1 MVAPLEYLHV
11 IDITQG
17 IAGPSCTQMLA
28 WLGASVVK
36 VEPLGTG
43 DPERRCLQDVPD
55 TDSLGF
61 VQLNTNKRS
70 IAVDLASPDGAR
82 ILRDLLAQAD
92 LFVEDRGPA
101 ALEGLGLAWDSVH
114 TLNPRL
120 IMGSLS
126 CTNPGYRYQPA
137 EAFDALAQC
146 MGGAASNTGW
156 NMGPNDAPLLSGS
169 SLGDVNAGM
178 HLLIGLLAALQQR
191 SRTGD
196 GCHVEQSM
204 QNAVLNL
211 GRVRMHDQAFL
222 DTKGYLPEYPNYPY
236 QKQGRAVPR
245 VANAEGGGELG
256 WCYRCKGWE
265 TDPNAYV
272 YVVVQQAGKGFEEFC
287 DALGLESW
295 KTDPRYN
302 TPEARFEHKRDI
314 YAAVEKYTITR
325 DKYEVTKALGAAG
338 VPCGPVLSWAELAA
352 DDELAQAGLIASV
365 DQGGARGTFK
375 VVGCPIL
382 FSSWKPTIGPAPALG
397 ADTARVLSEL
407 EYTEA
412 QVDELREKGVVG

>member
-222 DTKGYLPEYPNYPY
+222 DAKGYLPEYPNYPY

-272 YVVVQQAGKGFEEFC
+272 YIVVQQSAKGFETFC
-287 DALGLESW
+287 NALGFQDWL
-295 KTDPRYN
+295 TNPDFN
-302 TPEARFEHKRDI
+302 TAEARDMHKQQV
-314 YAAVEKYTITR
+314 YARIEEWTKQYDKYTIT
-325 DKYEVTKALGAAG
+325 DMLGKAG
-338 VPCGPVLSWAELAA
+338 VPVGPVMDWYELENDQELNA
-352 DDELAQAGLIASV
+352 DGTISTVGQPGV
-365 DQGGARGTFK
+365 RGSFK
-375 VVGCPIL
+375 TIGMPMF
-382 FSSWKPTIGPAPALG
+382 FSNWKPEYGPAPELG
-397 ADTARVLSEL
+397 ANNNEILTGLGYTADQI
-407 EYTEA
+407 A
-412 QVDELREKGVVG
+412 QLKTQGVIE

>member
-1 MVAPLEYLHV
+1 MVAQLEYLHV

-126 CTNPGYRYQPA
+126 CTNPVTA
-137 EAFDALAQC
+137 
-146 MGGAASNTGW
+146 
-156 NMGPNDAPLLSGS
+156 
-169 SLGDVNAGM
+169 
-178 HLLIGLLAALQQR
+178 I
-191 SRTGD
+191 SR
-196 GCHVEQSM
+196 
-204 QNAVLNL
+204 
-211 GRVRMHDQAFL
+211 
-222 DTKGYLPEYPNYPY
+222 
-236 QKQGRAVPR
+236 PR
-245 VANAEGGGELG
+245 
-256 WCYRCKGWE
+256 
-265 TDPNAYV
+265 P
-272 YVVVQQAGKGFEEFC
+272 
-287 DALGLESW
+287 S
-295 KTDPRYN
+295 
-302 TPEARFEHKRDI
+302 
-314 YAAVEKYTITR
+314 TR
-325 DKYEVTKALGAAG
+325 WPSA
-338 VPCGPVLSWAELAA
+338 WAEPPRTP
-352 DDELAQAGLIASV
+352 AGTWGPTTRRCSR
-365 DQGGARGTFK
+365 ARRWAT
-375 VVGCPIL
+375 
-382 FSSWKPTIGPAPALG
+382 
-397 ADTARVLSEL
+397 
-407 EYTEA
+407 
-412 QVDELREKGVVG
+412 